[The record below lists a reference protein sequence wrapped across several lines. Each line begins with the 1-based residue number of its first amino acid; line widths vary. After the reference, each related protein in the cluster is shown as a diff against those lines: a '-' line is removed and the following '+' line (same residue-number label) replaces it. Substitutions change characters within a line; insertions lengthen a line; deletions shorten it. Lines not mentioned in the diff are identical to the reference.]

1 MHGDRQPVFV
11 GAALTNPERPVRDYE
26 QYKCD
31 YQHSSLTCWNSFSP
45 QRGTITCQL
54 LKQAY
59 TVTDLQ
65 NINFIQRLCL
75 QLTRLEGSLGVNS
88 ALDGIRPKVE
98 ANNGAETRPLKSVEP
113 FQYL

>member
-1 MHGDRQPVFV
+1 M
-11 GAALTNPERPVRDYE
+11 NPERPVRDYE

-31 YQHSSLTCWNSFSP
+31 YQHSSLTCWNCFSP

-59 TVTDLQ
+59 TVTDLR
-65 NINFIQRLCL
+65 NINFIQQLCL
-75 QLTRLEGSLGVNS
+75 QLTDLRIHS

-98 ANNGAETRPLKSVEP
+98 ANNGAETRPLKSAEH